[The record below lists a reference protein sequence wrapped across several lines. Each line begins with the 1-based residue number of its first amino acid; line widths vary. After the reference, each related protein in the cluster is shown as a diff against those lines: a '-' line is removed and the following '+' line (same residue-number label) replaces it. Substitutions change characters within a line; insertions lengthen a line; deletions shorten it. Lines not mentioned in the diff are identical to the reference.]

1 MYKVILILDWFFLK
15 YEEWLKLTLW
25 PPPPPNPDPLLKKL
39 FSKSPDLLV
48 LKKLETSLS
57 LISNRIQVSS
67 KLLKSVL
74 VMNKKNFF
82 YHWCKFFFID
92 LFSIKTSSNW
102 FVASARTFLQQ
113 FKVTDVIKTSLHTS
127 PLMLEYTLHRS

>member
-1 MYKVILILDWFFLK
+1 MVLLEIWRVAQIDP
-15 YEEWLKLTLW
+15 LTT
-25 PPPPPNPDPLLKKL
+25 PPPPTPDPPPEKTILKKPRL
-39 FSKSPDLLV
+39 ISV
-48 LKKLETSLS
+48 KKLETSLS